1 MPVHDVLVV
10 GGGLVGASLA
20 IALDAQGVD
29 VGMVEAAPAGALP
42 AVFDQRNLSFA
53 EATVNALAALG
64 VMSLLHAPTGAI
76 RRIHVS
82 RSGDFGRVR
91 LRAEDHGRGEFG
103 RVVVAR
109 DFGEALEARLSQL
122 TRLTRYRP
130 ARFLGLGE
138 GDAVHRAIR
147 IADDAGEREIGAR
160 LLVAA
165 DGTRSQVRAALGIAA
180 REHDYGQT
188 LFVTRLRTQRPPDG
202 TAYERLA
209 AHGPTALL
217 PRGDGHYGLVHGV
230 ARDEAEAVAALD
242 DAAFLARVQ
251 AAFGWRAGKFL
262 SCGPRSAYPIVGC
275 VAETLVAPRAALV
288 GNAAQ
293 TLHPLGAQGF
303 NLGLRDA
310 LTLAE
315 CIGAAGADSR
325 SDVGDAAML
334 ERYAQRRAPDR
345 ERTIAFSDGLAKFS
359 ASEAPVAGMLR
370 SAGLVAGDAMGWL
383 QGWLVGGAMGYRG
396 DVPALCR
403 VSGPRSTDALSASAA
418 APNAR
423 PGMAGQGVGM
433 PEVLRHGWQRPSG
446 DMP

>member
-1 MPVHDVLVV
+1 MPAFPRETPVHDVLVV

-20 IALDAQGVD
+20 IALDAQGLD

-53 EATVNALAALG
+53 EATVNALDALG
-64 VMSLLHAPTGAI
+64 VMPLLRAPTGPI

-82 RSGDFGRVR
+82 RSGDFGRMR
-91 LRAEDHGRGEFG
+91 LRAEDHGRDEFG

-109 DFGEALEARLSQL
+109 DFGEALETRLAQL
-122 TRLTRYRP
+122 ARLTRYRP
-130 ARFLGLGE
+130 ARFVGLG
-138 GDAVHRAIR
+138 DADPAQRRIR

-165 DGTRSQVRAALGIAA
+165 DGTRSAVRAALGVAA
-180 REHDYGQT
+180 REHDYAQT
-188 LFVTRLRTQRPPDG
+188 LFVARLHAQRAPDG
-202 TAYERLA
+202 TAYERLT

-230 ARDEAEAVAALD
+230 ARDRADTVAALD
-242 DAAFLARVQ
+242 EAGFLARVQ
-251 AAFGWRAGKFL
+251 EAFGWRASKFL
-262 SCGPRSAYPIVGC
+262 ACGPRSAYPIVGC
-275 VAETLVAPRAALV
+275 VADALAAPRAVLV

-315 CIGAAGADSR
+315 CIAAAD
-325 SDVGDAAML
+325 DIGDAAML
-334 ERYAQRRAPDR
+334 RQYARRRAPDR
-345 ERTIAFSDGLAKFS
+345 ERTLEFSDGLARLTS
-359 ASEAPVAGMLR
+359 NEAPLLRPLR
-370 SAGLVAGDAMGWL
+370 SAGLLAGDAMGWL

-403 VSGPRSTDALSASAA
+403 RAA
-418 APNAR
+418 
-423 PGMAGQGVGM
+423 
-433 PEVLRHGWQRPSG
+433 
-446 DMP
+446 